1 MFLTGNICVFCTT
14 KAQSPG
20 LSFHHLSSPSF
31 KTYLRS
37 ASQKRHK
44 SMFVLIPGMSDANV
58 CGRTKIRR
66 SFSAPKWNSLW
77 KLFLRAHSV
86 FQEILGFHRLRKLF
100 NHSPDFFSFAF
111 AFLSLPWISI
121 NFNVISFFSDVSVQV
136 LRPSRVCRFRVF
148 LILLARPYCALIV
161 PHREYEMICSLKW
174 KNLKPQ
180 KLLRFHC
187 WPKWCGVNSRVCLNK
202 ASGFMKMFTPIMKSG
217 WKTFSA
223 IKLGSLWSN

>member
-1 MFLTGNICVFCTT
+1 MYFAQQKPNLLVCRFIIFLLLPSRRTFGAPRKKDINRC
-14 KAQSPG
+14 
-20 LSFHHLSSPSF
+20 SFSSPAC
-31 KTYLRS
+31 L
-37 ASQKRHK
+37 
-44 SMFVLIPGMSDANV
+44 M
-58 CGRTKIRR
+58 RTFAAERKFGEV
-66 SFSAPKWNSLW
+66 FSAPKWNSLW

-86 FQEILGFHRLRKLF
+86 FQEILGFRRLRKLF

-111 AFLSLPWISI
+111 PFLSLPWISI

-187 WPKWCGVNSRVCLNK
+187 WPKWCGVKSRECLNK